1 MRIREVQVWH
11 ELIMY
16 DDETILMLDQLS
28 MIPWK
33 VLILNSQNI
42 ETNEQLLY
50 IYIVVEGWI
59 TKEWEVLFC

>member
-42 ETNEQLLY
+42 GTNEQLLY